1 MFLIG
6 MHRRTAKLRWNL
18 GIQGLRSNFERNMR
32 IGSAFLLMFGV
43 CTLYAQS
50 YQLSNKPQLN
60 QKKSIFHK
68 PLGESTMGIYTL
80 NYANDYLT
88 AGFSVERYGSDFG
101 FIADRFIKTP
111 KRTFVLD
118 LFVSDTAIYWTSV
131 YYSRGR
137 GLQVVLSWMNATLE
151 GEIQTL
157 VIDEIEGL
165 KERDLENLRVSF
177 KKKSSSWLLSFIKSN
192 ESNTLIDFRFYDFR
206 GSRIAKKSRV
216 IDFDIQ
222 MLQLE
227 QISWTDTQRIFS
239 YLTIQRPR
247 ELFVRNQREQSALV
261 VYSEPK
267 FSKLVVKELESDFNL
282 QVGSIVLDPQK
293 RFWCLVGLYG
303 ESAKQSEGYY
313 VCKMEID
320 RIENELNFQLY
331 PFPENTMRILDG
343 RIKLKKVPKPENY
356 LSRRLFVRNDG
367 SLVLILERFIELKQL
382 ETYYINGIPQS
393 STKVLYNF
401 NEIGMLFL
409 NLQHQLDTCLRI
421 DKEQLSGPNT
431 SYMLGFGSY
440 LCEDGIHLVY
450 NQDISKSN
458 EIIDVVV
465 RPDFEIERKVLVNS
479 ENFYH
484 TAVPFD
490 GMETNYCTYTLPLL
504 RDKQWFWMRIQ
515 DIKK

>member
-1 MFLIG
+1 M
-6 MHRRTAKLRWNL
+6 RRW
-18 GIQGLRSNFERNMR
+18 
-32 IGSAFLLMFGV
+32 SAFLLMFGV

-68 PLGESTMGIYTL
+68 PLGESSLGIYTL

-88 AGFSVERYGSDFG
+88 AGFSIERYGTDFG
-101 FIADRFIKTP
+101 FISDRYIKTP
-111 KRTFVLD
+111 KKTFVLD
-118 LFVSDTAIYWTSV
+118 LFVSDTVIYWTSV

-137 GLQVVLSWMNATLE
+137 GLQVVLSWLNTNLE

-165 KERDLENLRVSF
+165 KERDLENLRVNF
-177 KKKSSSWLLSFIKSN
+177 KRKSSSWLLSYIKNNGS
-192 ESNTLIDFRFYDFR
+192 STLIDFRFYDFR
-206 GSRIAKKSRV
+206 GSRIAKKSRA
-216 IDFDIQ
+216 INFDIH
-222 MLQLE
+222 MLELE
-227 QISWTDTQRIFS
+227 QISWTDTQQIFA

-247 ELFVRNQREQSALV
+247 ELFVKNQREQSALV

-282 QVGSIVLDPQK
+282 QAGSIVLDPQK
-293 RFWCLVGLYG
+293 RFWSLVGLYG
-303 ESAKQSEGYY
+303 ESGKQSEGYY
-313 VCKMEID
+313 VCKMEIGPNGND
-320 RIENELNFQLY
+320 FNFQLY
-331 PFPENTMRILDG
+331 PFPENTLRILDG

-356 LSRRLFVRNDG
+356 LSRRLLVRYDG
-367 SLVLILERFIELKQL
+367 SFVLILERFIELKQL

-401 NEIGMLFL
+401 NEIGLLFL
-409 NLQHQLDTCLRI
+409 NLQNQVDTCLRI

-465 RPDFEIERKVLVNS
+465 RPDFEIEKKVLVNS

>member
-1 MFLIG
+1 
-6 MHRRTAKLRWNL
+6 
-18 GIQGLRSNFERNMR
+18 
-32 IGSAFLLMFGV
+32 
-43 CTLYAQS
+43 
-50 YQLSNKPQLN
+50 
-60 QKKSIFHK
+60 
-68 PLGESTMGIYTL
+68 
-80 NYANDYLT
+80 
-88 AGFSVERYGSDFG
+88 
-101 FIADRFIKTP
+101 
-111 KRTFVLD
+111 
-118 LFVSDTAIYWTSV
+118 
-131 YYSRGR
+131 
-137 GLQVVLSWMNATLE
+137 
-151 GEIQTL
+151 
-157 VIDEIEGL
+157 
-165 KERDLENLRVSF
+165 
-177 KKKSSSWLLSFIKSN
+177 
-192 ESNTLIDFRFYDFR
+192 
-206 GSRIAKKSRV
+206 
-216 IDFDIQ
+216 

-239 YLTIQRPR
+239 YLSIQRPR
-247 ELFVRNQREQSALV
+247 ELFVKNQREQSILV
-261 VYSEPK
+261 VYSEPE
-267 FSKLVVKELESDFNL
+267 FSKLVVKELESEFNL
-282 QVGSIVLDPQK
+282 QVGSLILDPQK

-313 VCKMEID
+313 VCKMEVG
-320 RIENELNFQLY
+320 RIENELNFQLF

-356 LSRRLFVRNDG
+356 LTRRIVVRNDG

-409 NLQHQLDTCLRI
+409 NIENQIDTCLRI
-421 DKEQLSGPNT
+421 DKEQMSGPNT

-465 RPDFEIERKVLVNS
+465 RPDFEIGRKVLVNS